1 LQERTF
7 MRFIVAVLLLSFL
20 ASCSGSGSGHH
31 LSGADSLVINFN
43 NKENNTIINTIHTTE
58 SKAIKK
64 IRQFVSGKQAEEYK
78 CGYDGN
84 ILFYRANNLLGDISF
99 NYSVEGCRHF
109 IQLIGGKLQS
119 TTMSNE
125 AADFLS
131 SLAQGKNWY

>member
-1 LQERTF
+1 
-7 MRFIVAVLLLSFL
+7 MRLILAALLLTFL
-20 ASCSGSGSGHH
+20 ASCSGSGSANH

-43 NKENNTIINTIHTTE
+43 NKESNTITNTIHTTE
-58 SKAIKK
+58 AKAIKK

-84 ILFYRANNLLGDISF
+84 ILFYQANNLLGDFSF
-99 NYSVEGCRHF
+99 NYSGEGCRHF
-109 IQLIGGKLQS
+109 IQLIDGKLQS
-119 TTMSNE
+119 TAMSNE